1 MSLGGS
7 RASAGPSAP
16 TGLEPF
22 FYDEA
27 AALAEYAASEGERKR
42 KEEEAAREKEM
53 LEQRCKAHMAALD
66 AIRGYDHKHKCPIF
80 TRFYF
85 TDLSTFDLDE
95 ESPLGPMRF
104 TNAAIEADATA
115 CWREGGKR
123 FMPCNSINVLSVK
136 VTSLNVYLPI
146 NVYGTVLVRD
156 SLDLKCVYLFRRD
169 RNNCQLLNSQDN
181 MLLLT
186 GPKRGLA
193 VIGPVYFEMDLK
205 IKNDQGQNDTQLSK
219 GFLTLE
225 GATRS
230 PWDKMKLESNSLDT
244 GLGNVELMFAVVTCA
259 VEATISIE
267 VTQEE
272 FYGNITACTTS
283 ILKSLLLHDSKLAGA
298 MTYNST
304 GAIQLHLLRPVV
316 AVSLKEK
323 LAVTAQI
330 GGDETKSIE
339 FTPRASDGDEEYI
352 RFGPIEMLVK
362 VWWSIIKRL
371 ALR

>member
-1 MSLGGS
+1 
-7 RASAGPSAP
+7 
-16 TGLEPF
+16 
-22 FYDEA
+22 
-27 AALAEYAASEGERKR
+27 
-42 KEEEAAREKEM
+42 
-53 LEQRCKAHMAALD
+53 MAALD
-66 AIRGYDHKHKCPIF
+66 AIRGYDHKRKCPIF

-123 FMPCNSINVLSVK
+123 FMPCNSVNVLSVK

-146 NVYGTVLVRD
+146 NVYGTILARD

-169 RNNCQLLNSQDN
+169 RNRCQLLNSQDN
-181 MLLLT
+181 LLLLT

-205 IKNDQGQNDTQLSK
+205 IKNDQGKNDTQLSK
-219 GFLTLE
+219 GFLILE
-225 GATRS
+225 GATRD
-230 PWDKMKLESNSLDT
+230 PWDKMKVESKSLDT
-244 GLGNVELMFAVVTCA
+244 GLGNAELMFAVVTYA

-267 VTQEE
+267 VTQGE

-298 MTYNST
+298 MSYDGT

-323 LAVTAQI
+323 LAVTAQT
-330 GGDETKSIE
+330 GGGETRNTIE
-339 FTPRASDGDEEYI
+339 FTPRASGEDEDYI
-352 RFGPIEMLVK
+352 RCGPIEMLVK
-362 VWWSIIKRL
+362 VRWSIIKRQ
-371 ALR
+371 ALGN